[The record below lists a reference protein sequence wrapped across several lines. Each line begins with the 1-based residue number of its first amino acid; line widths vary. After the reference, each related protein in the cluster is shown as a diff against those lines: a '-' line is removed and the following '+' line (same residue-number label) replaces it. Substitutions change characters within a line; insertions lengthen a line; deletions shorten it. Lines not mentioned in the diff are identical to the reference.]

1 MKIIGCAES
10 GKKEYLE
17 LLLEADPSEEMIDRY
32 LEDGTLFALEE
43 KGTPAAVAVVA
54 PAIGGAC
61 ELKNLAVAAH
71 LRGKG
76 VGRRMVE
83 YLFAFY
89 RGKYRKMYEGTA
101 DIPCGCKDFYQKL
114 GFRYTHTVDG
124 FFTENYPEPL
134 YENGA
139 LIENMAYFVKELK

>member
-1 MKIIGCAES
+1 
-10 GKKEYLE
+10 
-17 LLLEADPSEEMIDRY
+17 MIDRY
-32 LEDGTLFALEE
+32 LEDGTLLRWRK

-54 PAIGGAC
+54 PAIGARANSRTLPLPPIC
-61 ELKNLAVAAH
+61 AERALDAV
-71 LRGKG
+71 
-76 VGRRMVE
+76 MVE

-89 RGKYRKMYEGTA
+89 RGKYRKMYVGTA

-139 LIENMAYFVKELK
+139 LIENMAHFVKELK